1 MKEPLSRPLRNAC
14 GLFTALFLALD
25 GCGKPPADATPTATP
40 PKPNEAASQLQRA
53 FVSADVEVKN
63 TANVA
68 SEALRTANYEKAI
81 DSLQT
86 IKARQNLTFEQGMA
100 IYNSERALEARLI
113 AGINAGD
120 PNAKRAYELLKQRRR
135 N

>member
-1 MKEPLSRPLRNAC
+1 MKERRQPLRNAR
-14 GLFTALFLALD
+14 GLFTALLLALN
-25 GCGKPPADATPTATP
+25 GCGKSPADTTPTATP
-40 PKPNEAASQLQRA
+40 PKPKEAASQLQQA
-53 FVSADVEVKN
+53 FVSANVEVKN

-81 DSLQT
+81 ESLRT

-100 IYNSERALEARLI
+100 IYNAERALEARLI
-113 AGINAGD
+113 AGMSAGD
-120 PNAKRAYELLKQRRR
+120 SNAKRAYELLKQSRR

>member
-1 MKEPLSRPLRNAC
+1 MKEPVSRPVRNAC
-14 GLFTALFLALD
+14 GLFTALLLGLN
-25 GCGKPPADATPTATP
+25 GCGKPPTNGTPTATP
-40 PKPNEAASQLQRA
+40 PKPKEAASQLDQV
-53 FVSADVEVKN
+53 FVSANVEVKN

-81 DSLQT
+81 DSLQL

-100 IYNSERALEARLI
+100 VYNSERALEASLI
-113 AGINAGD
+113 AGVNAGD